1 MYAPPNMPA
10 YPNPAGPFA
19 DFAGS
24 VTPFVCWI
32 EDYPLLDGLKM
43 PSHIGS
49 YDGKGDPDNFL
60 HLFEGFVHGLRTRSL
75 VEHLSTDLPSN
86 YKGLMEKTY
95 TWVEARE
102 NSDSGGCKLGLTLA
116 PCKRNKKER
125 TKSSDTPRRESR
137 KDKGKAPA
145 KTPILMDSQENVPGP
160 LVKFRRT
167 TMQRIGIVV
176 STIHEAIKF
185 HTKKGIRTVLST
197 DEASEEDQKDTC
209 HKLYTDGTS
218 NSDGSKAWLIL
229 IDLEG
234 KEYTYALCFEFA
246 TTNNKPEYEALLAD
260 ALRKMA
266 SMTFEHLTKEVL
278 VEVLTKRSIEEKKL
292 EVETQERKSWMDLI
306 HEYLLS
312 GLLLENTRET
322 RKIRI
327 QAPQYKLIRGN
338 LYKRSFFMPWHCCV
352 APPQTDKI
360 IKEIHEG
367 SCIFNAEPR
376 SLVVRLTKQGFY
388 WPSMHMEVT
397 KAIQDCEKCK
407 EESAV
412 RKARTSEA
420 IAGNHI
426 IGPLPMAP
434 RDSEY
439 PGQSAQKKRNILKK
453 GYSQTFVKD

>member
-1 MYAPPNMPA
+1 
-10 YPNPAGPFA
+10 
-19 DFAGS
+19 
-24 VTPFVCWI
+24 
-32 EDYPLLDGLKM
+32 
-43 PSHIGS
+43 
-49 YDGKGDPDNFL
+49 
-60 HLFEGFVHGLRTRSL
+60 
-75 VEHLSTDLPSN
+75 
-86 YKGLMEKTY
+86 
-95 TWVEARE
+95 
-102 NSDSGGCKLGLTLA
+102 
-116 PCKRNKKER
+116 
-125 TKSSDTPRRESR
+125 
-137 KDKGKAPA
+137 
-145 KTPILMDSQENVPGP
+145 
-160 LVKFRRT
+160 
-167 TMQRIGIVV
+167 MQRIGIVV

-209 HKLYTDGTS
+209 HKEEKETPADFLVKIPSEDNQKKQKPKEVPNSSSKWRLYTDGTS

-278 VEVLTKRSIEEKKL
+278 VEVLTKRSIEEKNL

-420 IAGNHI
+420 IAVGSTWPFSH
-426 IGPLPMAP
+426 
-434 RDSEY
+434 
-439 PGQSAQKKRNILKK
+439 
-453 GYSQTFVKD
+453 